1 MKISFFHT
9 FLLFLCI
16 PIYAQELP
24 PIVTFPPEEYQADN
38 QNWMVSQDY
47 YKHIFVA
54 NNAGL
59 LEFDGAKWKLYES
72 PNGSIVRSVKVIDDL
87 VYTGKYME
95 FGFWRK
101 DEFGDLQYNSLVS
114 KLKEPLIDD
123 EQFWNILKVD
133 DWVLFQSLDRI
144 YIYNS
149 VDQSIKII
157 NSETRRAKI
166 FNVGKSVLF
175 QKLK

>member
-1 MKISFFHT
+1 M
-9 FLLFLCI
+9 
-16 PIYAQELP
+16 
-24 PIVTFPPEEYQADN
+24 N
-38 QNWMVSQDY
+38 
-47 YKHIFVA
+47 
-54 NNAGL
+54 
-59 LEFDGAKWKLYES
+59 LY
-72 PNGSIVRSVKVIDDL
+72 ILDDIWNL
-87 VYTGKYME
+87 DI
-95 FGFWRK
+95 WRK

-175 QKLK
+175 QKLNEGIYKIENGEPILVSSDPVFKDYVLVGAFQIDNKILLT